1 MKKNTENTAAE
12 EKSEKKETVAKTEA
26 KVSEIAVEGKVG
38 GMLKDSRLKKGY
50 KISDAAKDLCIRQS
64 YLEAI
69 EASNYDEIPE
79 FPYGVGF
86 IRSYADYLGLNSA
99 RIVQL
104 YKEETDAA
112 SRNEKYFVLEPQ
124 TEASVPNKKYLMI
137 SLAALIAIYFA
148 WFLFNEQQNGTEEQ
162 DVNAV
167 EDVVETGELNTT
179 EMEYP
184 LQVEDFV
191 PAEDVAVS
199 ESETTE
205 NMVVIDTTIQ
215 TGENNGQVTVN
226 EGSFV
231 EETVSVPAAETKPEN
246 AVKTE
251 EKKNVVND
259 KGIVIKVKKETWI
272 EVKDDKKL
280 YLSKVLNE
288 GDSYTVPEGKGMIL
302 SVGKYEGVDV
312 FVNGKQT
319 DVVKPNKKMNI
330 SLDQYLEA
338 NH

>member
-1 MKKNTENTAAE
+1 MKKNTENVAAE
-12 EKSEKKETVAKTEA
+12 EKTEKKEAAVKTSA
-26 KVSEIAVEGKVG
+26 ADVEGKIG
-38 GMLKDSRLKKGY
+38 GMLRDSRLKKGY

-69 EASNYDEIPE
+69 EASNYDEIPD

-124 TEASVPNKKYLMI
+124 AEASVPNKKYLMI
-137 SLAALIAIYFA
+137 SLAALIAIYFS
-148 WFLFNEQQNGTEEQ
+148 WFMFNENQNEADVQ
-162 DVNAV
+162 DTDVV
-167 EDVVETGELNTT
+167 EDVVENGEFNSA

-191 PAEDVAVS
+191 PAEDAVAPGD
-199 ESETTE
+199 ETVE
-205 NMVVIDTTIQ
+205 KMVVIDTTKQ
-215 TGENNGQVTVN
+215 SGENGGQVTVN

-231 EETVSVPAAETKPEN
+231 EESAVPAVEEKPVETIIS
-246 AVKTE
+246 E
-251 EKKNVVND
+251 EKKSIVSN
-259 KGIVIKVKKETWI
+259 KGIVIQAKKETWV
-272 EVKDDKKL
+272 EVKDDQKL

-288 GDSYTVPEGKGMIL
+288 GDSYTVPEGKGMVL
-302 SVGKYEGVDV
+302 SVGKYDGVDV

-319 DVVKPNKKMNI
+319 EVVKPNKKMNI

>member
-1 MKKNTENTAAE
+1 MKKDTENTAAE
-12 EKSEKKETVAKTEA
+12 EKSEKKENKAKTGE
-26 KVSEIAVEGKVG
+26 KVSVVPVEGKVG

-86 IRSYADYLGLNSA
+86 IRSYANYLGLNSA

-124 TEASVPNKKYLMI
+124 AEADVPSKKYLMI
-137 SLAALIAIYFA
+137 SLAALVAVYFA
-148 WFLFNEQQNGTEEQ
+148 WFMFNEQQDASEVQEI
-162 DVNAV
+162 NAA
-167 EDVVETGELNTT
+167 EDVVENGELNTV

-191 PAEDVAVS
+191 PTEENVAQGTEAAENV
-199 ESETTE
+199 
-205 NMVVIDTTIQ
+205 VVIDTTKQ
-215 TGENNGQVTVN
+215 SDEDNGQVTVS

-231 EETVSVPAAETKPEN
+231 EETTVPAG
-246 AVKTE
+246 E
-251 EKKNVVND
+251 EKKVEPVAVEDKKISAGN
-259 KGIVIKVKKETWI
+259 KGIVIRVKKETWV
-272 EVKDDKKL
+272 EVKDDQKL

>member
-1 MKKNTENTAAE
+1 MKKNTENTAE
-12 EKSEKKETVAKTEA
+12 EKSEKKESAAKTEA
-26 KVSEIAVEGKVG
+26 KASAASVEGKVG
-38 GMLKDSRLKKGY
+38 GMLRDSRLKKGY

-112 SRNEKYFVLEPQ
+112 SRNENYFVLEPQ

-137 SLAALIAIYFA
+137 SLAALIAIYFG
-148 WFLFNEQQNGTEEQ
+148 WFLFNEQQDETATQE
-162 DVNAV
+162 VNAV
-167 EDVVETGELNTT
+167 EDVTGNEEPNAA

-191 PAEDVAVS
+191 PAEDVVAPGV
-199 ESETTE
+199 ESSE
-205 NMVVIDTTIQ
+205 NMVVIDTTKQ
-215 TGENNGQVTVN
+215 AGDNNGQVTVN

-231 EETVSVPAAETKPEN
+231 EETVSTPVTETKTETP
-246 AVKTE
+246 AKKE
-251 EKKNVVND
+251 EKKVVISD

-288 GDSYTVPEGKGMIL
+288 GDTYTVPEGKGMIL

-330 SLDQYLEA
+330 SLDKYLEA